1 MNILLACA
9 MGMSTSLVVNKMKEV
24 AKLQG
29 KNYKI
34 WATDIDS
41 IDEEEESY
49 DIVMVGPQVAWRKDE
64 VEDAVDGA
72 APVIVIDKESYGKCD
87 GAAVLAQA
95 EKVLGRG

>member
-9 MGMSTSLVVNKMKEV
+9 MGMSTSLVVNKMKEA

-29 KNYKI
+29 KDYKI

-41 IDEEEESY
+41 IDEEEERF

-64 VEDAVDGA
+64 VEDAVDGV
-72 APVIVIDKESYGKCD
+72 APVVVIDKENYGKCD
-87 GAAVLAQA
+87 GAAVIAQA
-95 EKVLGRG
+95 EKVLGRK